1 MTQAA
6 DPTFYDEFDD
16 LRNWIIHVV
25 PDSPNDEYQFYTDRT
40 KNVRVEH
47 GYLKESEIRLKVD
60 HLSCKSVDTSLLANP
75 AS

>member
-1 MTQAA
+1 MFDAQNRTVEAPYTHILGLTQAA

-47 GYLKESEIRLKVD
+47 GYLKESEITQR
-60 HLSCKSVDTSLLANP
+60 
-75 AS
+75 